1 MASMQYATVERSRC
15 VSCGACE
22 NICPKGAISVFKGC
36 FALVDTEACVGCGLC
51 VKTCPATCISLEQ
64 RKDVA

>member
-1 MASMQYATVERSRC
+1 MASKQYATVERNRC

-22 NICPKGAISVFKGC
+22 NTCPKGAISVFKGC
-36 FALVDTEACVGCGLC
+36 FALVDTDACVGCGMC
-51 VKTCPATCISLEQ
+51 ERTCPATCISMEQ